1 MEESGEAEHRCP
13 NCGALAVADAEW
25 CWRCFQR
32 LAAPEPPPKAEAPE
46 AEPKAE
52 SAAEPKGDGVE
63 PGVPARPDLD
73 QDPDVPHPKP
83 AAKVLAWPC
92 AACGHEN
99 GIELEVCERCGTS
112 FAALMKSDEKPP
124 DVPPQLAFRRSLIY
138 PGLGHAMVGRSLD
151 GIARGALFAMLLM
164 MLIIVLLSGF
174 SGVLSWVVLA
184 LFIAMC
190 LVVYLETAW
199 EAYRLASGDPPLIT
213 SRMLLWVA
221 TGVIL
226 GSSAILA
233 YTLAIVARR

>member
-1 MEESGEAEHRCP
+1 MEEPGEAEHRCP

-32 LAAPEPPPKAEAPE
+32 LAAPEPPPKAEVPE
-46 AEPKAE
+46 AEPKV
-52 SAAEPKGDGVE
+52 DGVE

-73 QDPDVPHPKP
+73 QDPDAPHPKS

-112 FAALMKSDEKPP
+112 FAELMKSDEKRP
-124 DVPPQLAFRRSLIY
+124 DVPPKLALRRSLIY

-164 MLIIVLLSGF
+164 MLVIVLLSGF
-174 SGVLSWVVLA
+174 SGALGWVVLA

-213 SRMLLWVA
+213 SRVLLWVA
-221 TGVIL
+221 TGVIV
-226 GSSAILA
+226 GSSTILA
-233 YTLAIVARR
+233 YALAMAARR

>member
-13 NCGALAVADAEW
+13 NCGALAVAGAEW

-32 LAAPEPPPKAEAPE
+32 LAALEPPPEAEAEAEAPGTE
-46 AEPKAE
+46 Q
-52 SAAEPKGDGVE
+52 GLE
-63 PGVPARPDLD
+63 PGVPARPDLGD
-73 QDPDVPHPKP
+73 DPDAPHPRAP
-83 AAKVLAWPC
+83 AKVLAWPC

-124 DVPPQLAFRRSLIY
+124 NVPPQLAFRRSLIY

-164 MLIIVLLSGF
+164 MMIIFLLSGV
-174 SGVLSWVVLA
+174 SGTLGWVVLA
-184 LFIAMC
+184 LFVAMC

-226 GSSAILA
+226 GSSAIFAYSLA
-233 YTLAIVARR
+233 TAAKR